1 MYDIPG
7 EQCLRFIADLL
18 ASVRSTNQSEK
29 VLSLTVDRLVRMYR
43 CRSCAIILI
52 DPSTEYLTI
61 ESSEGISLTFS
72 NSFRRMIA
80 TEAVGRM
87 IWTGKPVLIRDPE
100 EDPSLTAQMQ
110 LEHPFRSCAAVQV
123 SIDERPLGYLFIDSE
138 RGDAFEER
146 DVQKLQVFADI
157 VGIAIVK
164 DRLFQENL
172 RLERVDKET
181 GLEKYLPFLEKLEA
195 SLARAHDAHGR
206 VAIVLLDVDN
216 FKQIVNTF
224 GFDRSR
230 LLLREMA
237 ELARKRLHAQ
247 DSAARFGFDEFILLL
262 ENTDLDVA
270 LDRANILREE
280 LAAHPYT
287 TANVRSTVSMGVAS
301 FPQNGLS
308 AEDLLTTARR
318 ALYEAQRAG
327 RNTVHHFT
335 HEWYA
340 REPAH

>member
-7 EQCLRFIADLL
+7 EQCFRFIADLL

-43 CRSCAIILI
+43 CRSCAVVLI

-72 NSFRRMIA
+72 KSFRRMIQ
-80 TEAVGRM
+80 TEAVGRL
-87 IWTGKPVLIRDPE
+87 IWTGKPVLMAEAEADPA
-100 EDPSLTAQMQ
+100 LALQMQ
-110 LEHPFRSCAAVQV
+110 LEHPFKSCAAVQISV
-123 SIDERPLGYLFIDSE
+123 DERPLGYLFMDSD
-138 RGDAFEER
+138 RGGAFDER

-157 VGIAIVK
+157 VGIAIIK

-181 GLEKYLPFLEKLEA
+181 GLEKYLPFLEKLQT
-195 SLARAHDAHGR
+195 SVARAQEAHGR
-206 VAIVLLDVDN
+206 VAVVLMDVDN

-224 GFDRSR
+224 GYDRSR
-230 LLLREMA
+230 QLLREMA
-237 ELARKRLHAQ
+237 ELVRKRMHAP
-247 DSAARFGFDEFILLL
+247 DSAARFGFDEFVVLL

-270 LDRANILREE
+270 LDRANSIREE

-287 TANVRSTVSMGVAS
+287 AAGVRSTVSMGVAS

-308 AEDLLTTARR
+308 PEDLLTTARR
-318 ALYEAQRAG
+318 ALYEAQRSG
-327 RNTVHHFT
+327 RNTVHHFSR
-335 HEWYA
+335 EWYA
-340 REPAH
+340 REPVS

>member
-7 EQCLRFIADLL
+7 EQCFRFIADLL
-18 ASVRSTNQSEK
+18 ASVKSTNQSEK
-29 VLSLTVDRLVRMYR
+29 VLSLTVDRIARMYR
-43 CRSCAIILI
+43 CRSCAVVLI

-72 NSFRRMIA
+72 KSFRRMIA
-80 TEAVGRM
+80 TEAVGRL
-87 IWTGKPVLIRDPE
+87 IWTGKPVLIGDARSDPTLA
-100 EDPSLTAQMQ
+100 SQMQ
-110 LEHPFRSCAAVQV
+110 LEHPFQSCAAVQISV
-123 SIDERPLGYLFIDSE
+123 DERPLGYLFMDSDRDE
-138 RGDAFEER
+138 AFGQQ
-146 DVQKLQVFADI
+146 DLQKLQVFADI

-172 RLERVDKET
+172 RLERVDRET
-181 GLEKYLPFLEKLEA
+181 GLEKYPPFLEKLET
-195 SLARAHDAHGR
+195 SVARAQAVHGR
-206 VAIVLLDVDN
+206 VAVALLDVDN

-230 LLLREMA
+230 QLLREMA
-237 ELARKRLHAQ
+237 ELLRNRLHAP
-247 DSAARFGFDEFILLL
+247 DSAARFGFDEFILLM

-270 LDRANILREE
+270 LDRANNLREE
-280 LAAHPYT
+280 IAAHAYT
-287 TANVRSTVSMGVAS
+287 AAAVRSTVSMGVAS

-335 HEWYA
+335 REWYA
-340 REPAH
+340 REPAP

>member
-7 EQCLRFIADLL
+7 EQCFRFIADLL
-18 ASVRSTNQSEK
+18 ASVKSTNQSEK
-29 VLSLTVDRLVRMYR
+29 VLSLTVDRIVRMYR
-43 CRSCAIILI
+43 CRSCAVVLI

-61 ESSEGISLTFS
+61 QSSEGISLTYS
-72 NSFRRMIA
+72 KSFRRMIA
-80 TEAVGRM
+80 TEAVGRL
-87 IWTGKPVLIRDPE
+87 IWTGRPVLIRDPE
-100 EDPSLTAQMQ
+100 VDPGLTQQMQ
-110 LEHPFRSCAAVQV
+110 LEHPFKSCAAVQISV
-123 SIDERPLGYLFIDSE
+123 DERPLGYLFMDSDRAE
-138 RGDAFEER
+138 AFEER

-157 VGIAIVK
+157 VGIGIIK
-164 DRLFQENL
+164 DRLFEENL

-181 GLEKYLPFLEKLEA
+181 GLEKYLPFLERLQA
-195 SLARAHDAHGR
+195 SVARAQEVHGR
-206 VAIVLLDVDN
+206 VGVVLLDVDN

-230 LLLREMA
+230 QLLREMA
-237 ELARKRLHAQ
+237 DVVRARLHAP
-247 DSAARFGFDEFILLL
+247 DSVARFGFDEFILLL

-270 LDRANILREE
+270 LDRANSLREE

-287 TANVRSTVSMGVAS
+287 TAGVRSTVSMGVAS

-335 HEWYA
+335 REWYA
-340 REPAH
+340 RETTV